1 MDSDK
6 KRELIDLLITYFN
19 TAEIRE
25 LMYDLDISYD
35 DLAGSTLRAKA
46 VELVMYLDRRGQIDQ
61 LIELIQEVRPQI
73 AFDASTS
80 EAHINIDQQVSIEGD
95 VSFGSVIGEIKENI
109 SSEDFNRYLSEDN
122 IFTRP
127 LHEAKMILVGE
138 GAVGKTSIVKRLVK
152 DEFDPSQAMTEGI
165 VIEPWTI
172 PIEKD
177 NQNID
182 IRLNIWDFGGQSVY
196 HATHQL
202 FFTKR
207 SIYIL
212 TINARRGEQESQMD
226 YWLKII
232 ESFGEDAPIII
243 VTNKIDVHPLELNEN
258 KLLREHENLTAI
270 VYTSCKNGDGIQDL
284 YNAIQKTTSTLP
296 HIHDELFVSWFKVKE
311 KLEALRRE
319 KKDYITIERYIE
331 ICEDAGVVELRDQK
345 TLLSFLHDLGIV
357 LNFQDDKQLEDT
369 QVLNPDWI
377 TSGIYKILSSQELKK
392 QEGRLDLTQLDTI
405 LDSKAYPSW
414 KHPYIINTMKKFE
427 LCFPLEGSGQKYL
440 IPDLLPAK
448 EPKFSW
454 NYDDSISLSFIY
466 QILPRSIVTRFIV
479 RMMSQTSPKSTLFWL
494 NGALIEYEDNR
505 ALVTSNNQTINIWVT
520 GSVNT
525 RRQFLSIIRA
535 HIKDINRSIAKLE
548 VEEVVP
554 IPNYPDKK
562 ITYRELRNLEERKV
576 PMPYYYAAIDDY
588 IDVRDLLDGIEMVQ
602 ERNLVELRNKMTEKF
617 NDQEIRD
624 ICFELPEP
632 KVDYEDLPGEG
643 RTVKI
648 RELIQK
654 LDRLGRIPELIKIC
668 QDKRP
673 PREDW

>member
-1 MDSDK
+1 MNRKQQAELAEILNTYFSLSELKTLMFELGIKSDSLPGTSISEMS
-6 KRELIDLLITYFN
+6 RELVSYVERH
-19 TAEIRE
+19 A
-25 LMYDLDISYD
+25 IS
-35 DLAGSTLRAKA
+35 
-46 VELVMYLDRRGQIDQ
+46 DQ
-61 LIELIQEVRPQI
+61 LIKLIQKNRPHI
-73 AFDASTS
+73 SFDSLDSGAK
-80 EAHINIDQQVSIEGD
+80 INIGQQVSVGD
-95 VSFGSVIGEIKENI
+95 INIGSTIGEIKQNI
-109 SSEDFNRYLSEDN
+109 STEDFNWYLSQDN
-122 IFTRP
+122 VVTKP

-138 GAVGKTSIVKRLVK
+138 GAVGKTSIVKKLVY
-152 DEFDPSQAMTEGI
+152 DEFDSAQTMTEGI
-165 VIEPWTI
+165 SIEPWTI
-172 PIEKD
+172 PIVKD
-177 NQNID
+177 NENID
-182 IRLNIWDFGGQSVY
+182 IRLNIWDFGGQGIY

-207 SIYIL
+207 SIYLL
-212 TINARRGEQESQMD
+212 TINARRGEQESQME

-258 KLLREHENLTAI
+258 KLLREHENLAAI

-284 YNAIQKTTSTLP
+284 YDAIQKTTSTLP

-319 KKDYITIERYIE
+319 KKDYITMERYIE
-331 ICEDAGVVELRDQK
+331 ICKDAGVVELKDRK
-345 TLLSFLHDLGIV
+345 ILLAFLHDLGIV
-357 LNFQDDKQLEDT
+357 LNFQDDKHLEDT

-392 QEGRLDLTQLDTI
+392 QEGRLDFSQLDTI
-405 LDSKAYPSW
+405 LDPIAYPGW
-414 KHPYIINTMKKFE
+414 KHPFIINTMKKFE
-427 LCFPLEGSGQKYL
+427 LCISLDGNGQKYL

-466 QILPRSIVTRFIV
+466 QILPGSIMTRFIV

-505 ALVTSNNQTINIWVT
+505 ALITADRHKINIWVT
-520 GSVNT
+520 GSVKT

-554 IPNYPDKK
+554 IPNYPDKT

-588 IDVRDLLDGIEMVQ
+588 IDIRDLLDGIEMVQ
-602 ERNLVELRNKMTEKF
+602 ERNLVELRNKMTDKF
-617 NDQEIRD
+617 SDQEIRD

-632 KVDYEDLPGEG
+632 KVDYDDLPGEG
-643 RTVKI
+643 KTVKI